1 MQHMISQPVK
11 LGGCGLRSLAE
22 LRHAAFVGGVEMS
35 LPHMVGGEDEAACLS
50 PVLEEVIGQV
60 QGGRRWA
67 DFLAAGSRTA
77 LEFQSSWQ
85 ALTTEASNI
94 WQYLEEGEIGPLA
107 ARVEDAG
114 GLRTDGSSR
123 GSVVQQLEGLRHKLL
138 SKALGDHLD
147 REARPVTLFQN
158 VADDK
163 CAGSW
168 LLATPTS
175 NLSLSTPV
183 FKEALSA
190 HLALPSP
197 AVRDGGWVGKSIGR
211 RRDQVDIFGDAVMN
225 CNDIFGDS
233 WRRRHDGL
241 KNHLVAEATL
251 SGIPVDCEVYGLF
264 ANLLP
269 AALHQQGGDLERG

>member
-1 MQHMISQPVK
+1 MQHIISQPVK

-50 PVLEEVIGQV
+50 PVLEEVIWQV

-77 LEFQSSWQ
+77 LEFQSSWK

-114 GLRTDGSSR
+114 GLRTDGSTR
-123 GSVVQQLEGLRHKLL
+123 GLVVRQLEGLRHKLL
-138 SKALGDHLD
+138 SKALDDHLD

-158 VADDK
+158 VISAL
-163 CAGSW
+163 GHGFW
-168 LLATPTS
+168 QPPPPT
-175 NLSLSTPV
+175 
-183 FKEALSA
+183 
-190 HLALPSP
+190 
-197 AVRDGGWVGKSIGR
+197 
-211 RRDQVDIFGDAVMN
+211 
-225 CNDIFGDS
+225 
-233 WRRRHDGL
+233 
-241 KNHLVAEATL
+241 
-251 SGIPVDCEVYGLF
+251 
-264 ANLLP
+264 
-269 AALHQQGGDLERG
+269 

>member
-85 ALTTEASNI
+85 VLTTEASNI

-114 GLRTDGSSR
+114 GLRTDGSTR

-147 REARPVTLFQN
+147 REARPVTYFKMWLMISALGHGFWQLPPPTLASQHLF
-158 VADDK
+158 
-163 CAGSW
+163 S
-168 LLATPTS
+168 
-175 NLSLSTPV
+175 
-183 FKEALSA
+183 
-190 HLALPSP
+190 
-197 AVRDGGWVGKSIGR
+197 R
-211 RRDQVDIFGDAVMN
+211 RRSQHTLLCLHLLSVMVA
-225 CNDIFGDS
+225 
-233 WRRRHDGL
+233 GL
-241 KNHLVAEATL
+241 GK
-251 SGIPVDCEVYGLF
+251 
-264 ANLLP
+264 
-269 AALHQQGGDLERG
+269 ALAGEETK

>member
-114 GLRTDGSSR
+114 GLRTDGSTR